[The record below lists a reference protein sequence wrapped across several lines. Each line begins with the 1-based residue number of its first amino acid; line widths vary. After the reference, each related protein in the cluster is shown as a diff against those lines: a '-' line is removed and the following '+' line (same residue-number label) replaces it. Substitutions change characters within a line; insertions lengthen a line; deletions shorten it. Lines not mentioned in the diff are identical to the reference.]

1 MKKLVSILLSTMLIL
16 SALTGVFTVSAD
28 TTQTVADLWDGSAN
42 IQWYLDGPDADGIY
56 KLNSAEDLAGLAFI
70 VGAGIPAGRYKGVY
84 YTEGG
89 NVVGYVPGASDNA
102 LWDTDLIPTDFTGLQ
117 MVNGDTFT
125 SKKVALTVDIV
136 LNEGDASTW
145 SATNAPANVWQPIG
159 GNIQAE
165 LTDNRA
171 GFDGTFDGQG
181 HTISGMYVNPKKSDI
196 WFSGLFGMTG
206 SSLGLGTTI
215 KNLTLTNFYVIGC
228 NVGAL
233 IGRTNKYCG
242 VENVKITNGTV
253 ETAEGKAQAAVFVG
267 GLFGGPGS
275 FQYCAVEN
283 VKVQGY
289 KYLGIFGG
297 CIAYQDVDVVDC
309 YVKNSSVKGTAQV
322 GVVAGRMAQG
332 NITVQNLYAANVD
345 LEATGDQTEDSSATK
360 AGAGMIYGVAG
371 NDATANFRKVDG
383 YFFNGTVNGAVVNE
397 YGADRVTVLQLSQMT
412 GETAKVFMA
421 GFDYENIWKA
431 VDGDTP
437 IIELRG
443 NMVDQGG
450 NDNNDE
456 EEFLPDFDE
465 EEDDEEEENNNSNNS
480 NNSNTSNKNDKNKND
495 KTETTAATTEA
506 STEEEKGGM
515 SCGSVVG
522 FSGLMIT
529 AILAGAAVMLKKE
542 D

>member
-28 TTQTVADLWDGSAN
+28 TTQTVADLWDGTAN
-42 IQWYLDGPDADGIY
+42 IQWYLDGPNADGVY
-56 KLNSAEDLAGLAFI
+56 ELNSAEDLAGLAFI
-70 VGAGIPAGRYKGVY
+70 VGAGFPAGRYKGVY
-84 YTEGG
+84 YTESGDA
-89 NVVGYVPGASDNA
+89 VGYVPGASDNA

-125 SKKVALTVDIV
+125 SKKVALTVDVV

-159 GNIQAE
+159 GNIQAD
-165 LTDNRA
+165 LTSNRA
-171 GFDGTFDGQG
+171 GFDGIFDGQG
-181 HTISGMYVNPKKSDI
+181 HTISGMYVNPKKTDI
-196 WFSGLFGMTG
+196 WFSGLFGMAG

-215 KNLTLTNFYVIGC
+215 KNLTLTNFYACGYV
-228 NVGAL
+228 VGAVV
-233 IGRTNKYCG
+233 GRVEKYCG
-242 VENVKITNGTV
+242 IENVKVINGTV
-253 ETAEGKAQAAVFVG
+253 EVTEGKSVG
-267 GLFGGPGS
+267 GAIVGGINSAPSS

-283 VKVQGY
+283 VKVQGN
-289 KYLGIFGG
+289 KYLGIFAGQ
-297 CIAYQDVDVVDC
+297 ITWNDVDLVDC
-309 YVKNSSVKGTAQV
+309 YVKNSSVKGVAQV
-322 GVVAGRMAQG
+322 GVLAGRMAQG
-332 NITVQNLYAANVD
+332 SITIQNLYAANVD

-371 NDATANFRKVDG
+371 NNETANLRKVDG
-383 YFFNGTVNGAVVNE
+383 YFFNGTVKGAVENE
-397 YGADRVTVLQLSQMT
+397 YGADRVTVLQMSQMT

-456 EEFLPDFDE
+456 EFLPDFDE
-465 EEDDEEEENNNSNNS
+465 EEDDEEDEENNNSNNS
-480 NNSNTSNKNDKNKND
+480 NNTNTSNKNDKNKND
-495 KTETTAATTEA
+495 KTETTAATTDA